1 MAAKVFQIQMT
12 LATNCKFN
20 SNTVKSNIGKL
31 LKMGK
36 AAQVISNALTPI
48 KVSGAVASYLS
59 QKSGYVFYKSE
70 LLILTKTDKFPS
82 GENISSATL
91 RTKVADVIPLL
102 NDKKSEE
109 PLSLDLIEIKCS
121 KL

>member
-1 MAAKVFQIQMT
+1 MT

-82 GENISSATL
+82 GESISSATL